1 MNDKIR
7 VRFAPSPTGEL
18 HLGNVRTAIFN
29 WLFAK
34 KNDGVF
40 VLRIEDTDRNR
51 YVETAVET
59 ITNSLQWM
67 GLNWD
72 EGPDIGGEYG
82 PYNQSERLNLYNS
95 IAEKLLLTNMAY
107 KCYCTTERLQQLRE
121 TQTKNKQQIGYDGY
135 CRNTSSNQKTNLENS
150 KFVLRFRVPQSGI
163 TSLTDSIHGTK
174 TFPNK
179 LIDDFILIKTDGY
192 PTYHF
197 ANVIDDHYMK
207 ISHVLRADEWL
218 SSTPKH
224 LLIYESLEWKPPI
237 YIHLPIILGS
247 DKSRL
252 SKRHGATSIMEYKA
266 EGFLPDAMLNALSL
280 LGWALDDKTTIISR
294 EELTKKF
301 ELDKI
306 SKSPS
311 MFDIEKLKWI
321 NSQYIRTTDNQ
332 NLNSI
337 LYSFLENNYKEK
349 SKDYPF
355 TLKYLSQI
363 TPLIKERINT
373 LNEADDWINFFFHD
387 CRKYTIEELIPKN
400 MTLENTILLLKQ
412 SILTLQNTTPFNAE
426 LINNNLRTQA
436 VSVDISIRQLL
447 GSLRMAITAQKVAPP
462 LFETIEILNKTRTIK
477 LIEKAIDFLENPVNK

>member
-34 KNDGVF
+34 KNNGIF

-51 YVETAVET
+51 YVETAVKT

-67 GLNWD
+67 GLTWD
-72 EGPDIGGEYG
+72 EGPDIGGKYG
-82 PYNQSERLNLYNS
+82 PYNQSERLNLYNT
-95 IAEKLLLTNMAY
+95 IAEKLLSTNMAY
-107 KCYCTTERLQQLRE
+107 KCYCTTERLQKLRE

-135 CRNTSSNQKTNLENS
+135 CKNISSNQKTNLENL

-197 ANVIDDHYMK
+197 ANVVDDHYME
-207 ISHVLRADEWL
+207 ITHVLRADEWL

-224 LLIYESLEWKPPI
+224 LLIYESLGWKPPT
-237 YIHLPIILGS
+237 YVHLPIILGS

-252 SKRHGATSIMEYKA
+252 SKRHGATSILAYKD
-266 EGFLPDAMLNALSL
+266 EGFLPDAMLNSLSL
-280 LGWALDDKTTIISR
+280 LGWSLDDKTTIISR
-294 EELTKKF
+294 KELTEKF
-301 ELDKI
+301 ELNQI
-306 SKSPS
+306 SKAPS
-311 MFDIEKLKWI
+311 TFDIEKLKWI
-321 NSQYIRTTDNQ
+321 NSQYIRTTDNRK
-332 NLNSI
+332 LNST
-337 LYSFLENNYKEK
+337 LYGFLETNYKK
-349 SKDYPF
+349 KFNDYPF
-355 TLKYLSQI
+355 TLEYLSQI

-373 LNEADDWINFFFHD
+373 LNEVDNWINFFFHD
-387 CRKYTIEELIPKN
+387 CRDYTIEELIPKN
-400 MTLENTILLLKQ
+400 MTLENSILLLKQ

-426 LINNNLRTQA
+426 SINNNLRNQA
-436 VSVDISIRQLL
+436 ISTNITIRQLL

-462 LFETIEILNKTRTIK
+462 LFETIEILSKSRTIK
-477 LIEKAIDFLENPVNK
+477 LIEKAINFLEKSVNK